1 MESAQA
7 PPGSRP
13 MARPDLQE
21 AVSSRFIDVI
31 ERRVSP
37 RADIVIR
44 VNYQSVDSLF
54 SEFARNIN
62 DGGIFVE
69 TETPQ
74 PVGTNVELEFK
85 LPGADQPIEVVGNV
99 VRSISAADLT
109 DSDATPGM
117 GIEFENLGSD
127 VRQQINE
134 IVKKLR
140 SNTATEPDASA

>member
-1 MESAQA
+1 
-7 PPGSRP
+7 

-31 ERRVSP
+31 ERRASP

-44 VNYQSVDSLF
+44 VNYQNVDSLF

-74 PVGTNVELEFK
+74 PIGTSIELEFK
-85 LPGADQPIEVVGNV
+85 LPRADQPIKVIGNV
-99 VRSISAADLT
+99 VRSVSAADQT
-109 DSDATPGM
+109 DSNATPGM
-117 GIEFENLGSD
+117 GIEFENLNSD

-140 SNTATEPDASA
+140 SNTAIKPDASA

>member
-1 MESAQA
+1 
-7 PPGSRP
+7 

-21 AVSSRFIDVI
+21 AVSSRFIDAI
-31 ERRVSP
+31 ERRASP
-37 RADIVIR
+37 RADIVVR
-44 VNYQSVDSLF
+44 VNYQNVDSLF

-74 PVGTNVELEFK
+74 PIGTSIELEFK
-85 LPGADQPIEVVGNV
+85 LPRTDQPIKVIGNV
-99 VRSISAADLT
+99 VRSVSAADQT
-109 DSDATPGM
+109 DSNATPGM
-117 GIEFENLGSD
+117 GIEFENLNSD

-140 SNTATEPDASA
+140 SNTAIKPDASA